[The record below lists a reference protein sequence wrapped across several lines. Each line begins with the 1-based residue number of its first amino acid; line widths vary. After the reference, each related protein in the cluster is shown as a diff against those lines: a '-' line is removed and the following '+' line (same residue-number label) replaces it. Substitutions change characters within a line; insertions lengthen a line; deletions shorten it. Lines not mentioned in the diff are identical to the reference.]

1 MKEEIRY
8 QVVSGG
14 LPLKKKLTAPI
25 KIDNAPISQLLDNL
39 KRKEYRIRYWT
50 KQEIRKHPST
60 KVEQKLDQ
68 WLNNLNDKA
77 PNFRHHQLEALLAYA
92 NIGIHK
98 EDLVTE
104 LINCNVPEARAAAAR
119 QIEYWPKNMIDAAEK
134 LIAKC
139 SKDNDEIVKL
149 EAAITCS
156 WLGTEKSFNT
166 LLELG
171 GNDMGKHLN
180 YAVTTAL
187 GSESIKQYWSEQDQA
202 VKGILA
208 QAKKKSTQR
217 RKNNTKCK

>member
-1 MKEEIRY
+1 M
-8 QVVSGG
+8 
-14 LPLKKKLTAPI
+14 
-25 KIDNAPISQLLDNL
+25 
-39 KRKEYRIRYWT
+39 T

-68 WLNNLNDKA
+68 WLNNLNDKT
-77 PNFRHHQLEALLAYA
+77 PNSRHHQLEALWVYA

-119 QIEYWPKNMIDAAEK
+119 QIRHWPKNMIDSAEK

-156 WLGTEKSFNT
+156 WLGTQKSFNT

-171 GNDMGKHLN
+171 ENDMGKHLN

-187 GSESIKQYWSEQDQA
+187 GSESINGIGANKIKPLWYSSPSKKRNQPTQEKQHEMQ
-202 VKGILA
+202 VKPTLIN
-208 QAKKKSTQR
+208 KKG
-217 RKNNTKCK
+217 